1 MRPGQILAKSFKL
14 QNGIVLRNRLVKSAM
29 SEALG
34 TLDNHPTLSLETLY
48 GRWADGGIGLCITGN
63 VMVDRRALG
72 EPNNVVIEDEG
83 DLALLKRWAT
93 AGSRN
98 GTQLWMQ
105 INHPGKQA
113 PRGLNCETVAPSSI
127 PFRPE
132 MTRFFGVPRE
142 LKEQEIEDIIV
153 RFGRTARIAKKA
165 GFNGIQIHG
174 AHGYLVSQFLS
185 PHHNQR
191 TDRWGGNATNRRR
204 FMLEVLGEIRGQ
216 VGNQFPVGIKLN
228 SADFQRGGFSE
239 KESIEAVEALEHA
252 GIDLIEIS
260 GGTYE
265 TPFVMTGLRK
275 IKASTL
281 QREAYFLEFAEKARH
296 AIRVPLMV
304 TGGFRTSEGMA
315 NAIASGA
322 VDLVGL
328 ARPLALEPDLPTGLL
343 EGSKAKHAIKPVS
356 TGIKLIDKMGFM
368 EIAWYTRQLQRMGH
382 GSDPKP
388 TEPALRAFL
397 ANTIESGWKLFKMGR
412 LMRLCKISS
421 IEALWS
427 AILKS

>member
-1 MRPGQILAKSFKL
+1 MQSGQILAQSFKL
-14 QNGIVLRNRLVKSAM
+14 QNGFVLRNRLVKSAM

-34 TLDNHPTLSLETLY
+34 TIDNHPTPSLETLY

-113 PRGLNCETVAPSSI
+113 PRGLNFETVAPSPI

-142 LKEQEIEDIIV
+142 LKEQEIEDIVV
-153 RFGRTARIAKKA
+153 RFGRTAQIAKKA

-216 VGNQFPVGIKLN
+216 VGNQFPIGIKLN
-228 SADFQRGGFSE
+228 S
-239 KESIEAVEALEHA
+239 
-252 GIDLIEIS
+252 
-260 GGTYE
+260 
-265 TPFVMTGLRK
+265 
-275 IKASTL
+275 
-281 QREAYFLEFAEKARH
+281 
-296 AIRVPLMV
+296 
-304 TGGFRTSEGMA
+304 
-315 NAIASGA
+315 
-322 VDLVGL
+322 
-328 ARPLALEPDLPTGLL
+328 
-343 EGSKAKHAIKPVS
+343 
-356 TGIKLIDKMGFM
+356 
-368 EIAWYTRQLQRMGH
+368 
-382 GSDPKP
+382 
-388 TEPALRAFL
+388 
-397 ANTIESGWKLFKMGR
+397 
-412 LMRLCKISS
+412 
-421 IEALWS
+421 
-427 AILKS
+427 